1 MLKNILRS
9 LSRFRLSTAMNLL
22 GLSFAFAA
30 FIIISMQVVYYL
42 GFDRSYKDHQRVYML
57 NITDSLKENQ
67 MISFNRQIP
76 IFIKERVP
84 QIEQMTVTNVY
95 PGNVLMFAPDKE
107 VVGKSVTDFVSVNS
121 CENDYVTIFGLE
133 FISGDIGAL
142 GRPDNV
148 IISQSVA
155 AKFFPDGDPLARE
168 IELGGHSFIV
178 GAVYKDFPQNSSR
191 PNGVYCHVG
200 DRNINDPS
208 NYSYSV
214 FVKLAPGVSKQ
225 QADQMISQAMYQY
238 NEGESTLAIS
248 ELINIVDY
256 PYEIMGLSRNFIW
269 VLITIAILILV
280 IAAINFV
287 NFATSLVPLKIRS
300 VNLRKVVGATVWQIR
315 GEMIMEAVL
324 LSFVAFVLA
333 FGIVELFKASALREI
348 ISADMGLGANLWLYV
363 ATLGVALVLGGVSS
377 IYPAVYATSF
387 QPAMVLGGNFAL
399 GAGGRRLR
407 MVLIGFQFFVSMC
420 LLIAM
425 FFVRSQYDHM
435 LTRDGGYSKQGVVH
449 VAQKEGWGKNDL
461 IKEKLL
467 SCPDIK
473 DMAFCNAPFG
483 VIDGH
488 MGWGREYSGG
498 PFSIQCMPVSHNFL
512 DFFGIKILKG
522 RNFMP
527 SDDFS
532 ENGYFIMNQKA
543 QDTYNFLDGELIS
556 GHREPT
562 SIVGIC
568 SNVNFYNMKQEI
580 NEMAFYIF
588 GKEPW
593 NELSNAYI
601 KIDGNVSQA
610 LEHIQKSYAEL
621 EPDYPIA
628 VNFMDD
634 ELKVAYKE
642 EGNLKTMMSLFS
654 ALAVI
659 IALVGV
665 FGMVSFDTRYRRK
678 EISLRKINGAT
689 VGDILSMFSLSYLK
703 IVGVAFVI
711 AAPVAYYGVSRWLEG
726 MPYRISITPWYFI
739 LSLVM
744 VALLTL
750 VVSVVQSYRCA
761 TENPIKAIKTN

>member
-9 LSRFRLSTAMNLL
+9 LNRYRLSTAMNLL

-30 FIIISMQVVYYL
+30 FIIISMQVVYYQ
-42 GFDRSYKDHQRVYML
+42 GFDRSYKDHERIFML
-57 NITDSLKENQ
+57 TATDSLGEMHTTN
-67 MISFNRQIP
+67 FNRQIP
-76 IFIKERVP
+76 MLIKEMVP
-84 QIEQMTVTNVY
+84 QVESITITNSSSANTWVTVRDEATDKSITGIVPIE
-95 PGNVLMFAPDKE
+95 GCEPDMIDIF
-107 VVGKSVTDFVSVNS
+107 SV
-121 CENDYVTIFGLE
+121 E
-133 FISGDIGAL
+133 FISGDAAAFD
-142 GRPDNV
+142 RPGNV
-148 IISQSVA
+148 IISQSTA
-155 AKFFPDGDPLARE
+155 QKFFPGRNPIGQKIKLVE
-168 IELGGHSFIV
+168 WEYIV
-178 GAVYKDFPQNSSR
+178 GAVFKDFPLNSSR
-191 PNGVYCHVG
+191 
-200 DRNINDPS
+200 
-208 NYSYSV
+208 NYGIYFNKFDEYIDSPENYNYLV
-214 FVKLAPGVSKQ
+214 FLKLAPGVSKQ
-225 QADQMISQAMYQY
+225 QADQRISETMHQY
-238 NEGESTLAIS
+238 NEGQSTLKIS
-248 ELINIVDY
+248 DLVNIADY
-256 PYEIMGLSRNFIW
+256 PYEMMGFSRNFIW

-348 ISADMGLGANLWLYV
+348 ISADMGLGVNLWLYV
-363 ATLGVALVLGGVSS
+363 AAFGVALVLGGVSS

-425 FFVRSQYDHM
+425 FFVRSQYDYM
-435 LTRDGGYSKQGVVH
+435 LTRDVGYSKQGIVH
-449 VAQKEGWGKNDL
+449 VAQKGGWGKNDL

-467 SCPDIK
+467 ACPDIK

-483 VIDGH
+483 VTDEH
-488 MGWGREYSGG
+488 MSWGRGYSGG
-498 PFSIQCMPVSHNFL
+498 QFNIQCMPVSHNFL
-512 DFFGIKILKG
+512 DFFGIKIIKG

-543 QDTYNFLDGELIS
+543 QDTYKFLDGELIS

-610 LEHIQKSYAEL
+610 MEHIQKSYAEL